1 MKGKKIIN
9 KIRCLR
15 YIKEKFGK
23 ISQRE
28 MARRLGIGK
37 TTVNR
42 WSKELGLE
50 VKKNSVN
57 EDFFKKWTHD
67 MSYILGYIFTDG
79 NIAWNPKK
87 SYRSLTITAAER
99 DKDHLERI
107 RLSLHSTKELL
118 YSSLTKSYRLVVA
131 NRNICL
137 DLMKFGVFPN
147 KSLSVKFP
155 DVPKK
160 FLNDFIRGIID
171 GDGNVRYVNRKRS
184 PYFEITISS
193 GSKKFCDA
201 LAEKIS
207 SVLGIDARVRRIK
220 NNLFVIQYSCQ
231 KGLNLAEWIYKDANI
246 FLDRKFQ
253 QYDVAIK
260 SKGGD

>member
-1 MKGKKIIN
+1 MRKKRIVS
-9 KIRCLR
+9 KTRYSK
-15 YIKEKFGK
+15 YIKGNFNKM
-23 ISQRE
+23 SQRE

-42 WSKELGLE
+42 WSKEIGLE
-50 VKKNSVN
+50 VKKNTVN
-57 EDFFKKWTHD
+57 EDFFKKWAYS
-67 MSYILGYIFTDG
+67 MSYILGYIFADG

-87 SYRSLTITAAER
+87 SYRTLTITAAER
-99 DKDHLERI
+99 DKAHLEII
-107 RLSLHSTKELL
+107 RLTLHSTKELL
-118 YSSLTKSYRLVVA
+118 YSSLTRSYRLVVT
-131 NRNICL
+131 NRNICI
-137 DLMKFGVFPN
+137 DLMKLGVMPN

-155 DVPKK
+155 TVPKK

-193 GSKKFCDA
+193 GSKTFCDA

-207 SVLGIDARVRRIK
+207 SIPRIDAHVRRIK

-231 KGLNLAEWIYKDANI
+231 RGLRLAKWIYKDANI

-253 QYDVAIK
+253 QYELAIK
-260 SKGGD
+260 K